1 METTIRDEGV
11 MEAKAFEYIVK
22 KELGNSGCVN
32 GLGVKQPISSTH
44 LKILLGCLL
53 EDRVRRGERTI

>member
-1 METTIRDEGV
+1 